1 MPSHTASIIVRRP
14 VAEVFEYMNDVSR
27 ESEWQPQL
35 KEAEQIPPGPVT
47 VGTKRRY
54 VSEFMGK
61 RLENVYVI
69 TTYEENS
76 RVVCETTKDAVM
88 SATSDIHWE
97 AVEDGTKVTMALE
110 GKPSGA
116 LRFLPS
122 SILEATFEK
131 EVSGALS
138 RLKQRLEAEP

>member
-1 MPSHTASIIVRRP
+1 MPSHRESIVIGRP
-14 VAEVFEYMNDVSR
+14 LDDVFDYMNDVSK

-35 KEAEQIPPGPVT
+35 REAEQIPPGPVE
-47 VGTKRRY
+47 VGTRRRY

-61 RLENVYVI
+61 RVENVYVI
-69 TTYEENS
+69 TAYEAKS

-88 SATSDIHWE
+88 NATSDIRWE
-97 AVEDGTKVTMALE
+97 AVEGGTKVTMALE

-122 SILEATFEK
+122 SILETTFEK
-131 EVSGALS
+131 EVRGALS
-138 RLKQRLEAEP
+138 RLKVILEEEA

>member
-1 MPSHTASIIVRRP
+1 MVIRRP
-14 VAEVFEYMNDVSR
+14 LEDVFDYMNDVSK

-35 KEAEQIPPGPVT
+35 REAEQTPPGPVE
-47 VGTKRRY
+47 VGTRRRY

-61 RLENVYVI
+61 RVENVYVI

-88 SATSDIHWE
+88 SATSDIRWE

-116 LRFLPS
+116 LRFLPT
-122 SILEATFEK
+122 SILEATFQK
-131 EVSGALS
+131 EVRGALS
-138 RLKQRLEAEP
+138 RLKTILEEVA

>member
-1 MPSHTASIIVRRP
+1 MKNSL
-14 VAEVFEYMNDVSR
+14 VAGE
-27 ESEWQPQL
+27 
-35 KEAEQIPPGPVT
+35 EAVNT
-47 VGTKRRY
+47 

-61 RLENVYVI
+61 RVENVYVI
-69 TTYEENS
+69 TAYEAKS

-88 SATSDIHWE
+88 NATSDIRWE
-97 AVEDGTKVTMALE
+97 AVEGGTKVTMALE

-131 EVSGALS
+131 EVRGALS
-138 RLKQRLEAEP
+138 RLKVILEEEA

>member
-1 MPSHTASIIVRRP
+1 MPSHQESIFIQRP
-14 VAEVFEYMNDVSR
+14 IEEVFGYMNDVSL
-27 ESEWQPQL
+27 EAEWQPQL
-35 KEAEQIPPGPVT
+35 REAEQIPPGPVA
-47 VGTKRRY
+47 VGTRRRY
-54 VSEFMGK
+54 VSDFMGR

-88 SATSDIHWE
+88 SATSDIRWE
-97 AVEDGTKVTMALE
+97 AEGDGTRVTMALE
-110 GKPSGA
+110 GRPSGA

-131 EVSGALS
+131 EVRGALS
-138 RLKQRLEAEP
+138 RLKEILERAA

>member
-1 MPSHTASIIVRRP
+1 MPSHRESIVIGRSLDD
-14 VAEVFEYMNDVSR
+14 VFEYMNDVSK

-35 KEAEQIPPGPVT
+35 REAEQIPPGPVE
-47 VGTKRRY
+47 VGTRRRY

-69 TTYEENS
+69 TAYEAKS

-88 SATSDIHWE
+88 DATSDIRWE
-97 AVEDGTKVTMALE
+97 AVEGGTKVTMALE

-116 LRFLPS
+116 LRFLPT

-131 EVSGALS
+131 EVRGALS
-138 RLKQRLEAEP
+138 RLKVILEEDT

>member
-1 MPSHTASIIVRRP
+1 MPSHQNSVVIRRP
-14 VAEVFEYMNDVSR
+14 LDEVFTYMNDVSR
-27 ESEWQPQL
+27 ETEWQPQL
-35 KEAEQIPPGPVT
+35 REAEQIPPGPVE
-47 VGTKRRY
+47 VGTRRRY

-69 TTYEENS
+69 TTFEQNS

-88 SATSDIHWE
+88 DATSDIRWE
-97 AVEDGTKVTMALE
+97 AVEDGTRVTMALE
-110 GKPSGA
+110 GKPSGV

-131 EVSGALS
+131 EVRGALS
-138 RLKQRLEAEP
+138 RLKETLEAGA

>member
-1 MPSHTASIIVRRP
+1 MPSHQESVVIRRP
-14 VAEVFEYMNDVSR
+14 LEDVFVYMNDVSK
-27 ESEWQPQL
+27 EAEWQPQL
-35 KEAEQIPPGPVT
+35 REAEQIPPGPVE
-47 VGTKRRY
+47 VGTLRRY

-61 RLENVYVI
+61 RVENVYVI
-69 TTYEENS
+69 TAYEENS
-76 RVVCETTKDAVM
+76 RVVCETTQDAVM
-88 SATSDIHWE
+88 SATSDIRWE

-131 EVSGALS
+131 EVRGALS
-138 RLKQRLEAEP
+138 RLKTILEEAA

>member
-1 MPSHTASIIVRRP
+1 MPSHRESIVIGRSLDD
-14 VAEVFEYMNDVSR
+14 VFEYMNDVSK

-35 KEAEQIPPGPVT
+35 REAEQIPPGPVE
-47 VGTKRRY
+47 VGTRRRY

-61 RLENVYVI
+61 RVENVYVI
-69 TTYEENS
+69 TAYEAKS

-88 SATSDIHWE
+88 DATSDIRWE
-97 AVEDGTKVTMALE
+97 AVEGGTKVTMALE

-116 LRFLPS
+116 LRFLPT

-131 EVSGALS
+131 EVRGALS
-138 RLKQRLEAEP
+138 RLKVILEEDT